1 MVKCTGKAG
10 LIDMRIIGMALVTLA
25 LCLFFG
31 CAQTPQHYAV
41 APTPAQ
47 TVAEIPKSQLDLDR
61 EFVAKHRD
69 EFNCA
74 SQTCIENIRME
85 MQLVENRYGNEFGH
99 QYDLCLAYEPTKPK
113 NVAHCK
119 RVFQLVDKMSKEF
132 EDAEAK
138 RKANW

>member
-1 MVKCTGKAG
+1 MKN
-10 LIDMRIIGMALVTLA
+10 IGMALAALA
-25 LCLFFG
+25 SCFVLG
-31 CAQTPQHYAV
+31 CDQTPQHYAV

-47 TVAEIPKSQLDLDR
+47 TVAEAPKSQMDLDR

-69 EFNCA
+69 EFSCV
-74 SQTCIENIRME
+74 SQTCIENLRME

-99 QYDLCLAYEPTKPK
+99 QYDLCLASEPTKPK
-113 NVAHCK
+113 NIAHCK
-119 RVFQLVDKMSKEF
+119 RVFQLVDKMNKTF